1 MELRPPQRLTF
12 GTTRGSRLSQAMLE
26 DLSWECFEAES
37 RNKEGVRQALS
48 QIIYGSGHGGK
59 ISERD
64 LERLAEATL
73 TIGSFAIDR
82 IVRRLELIGAAA
94 GWGESADYRAIAH
107 QLHSVT
113 GQARKLKNSVAQRRK
128 CIKAI
133 LSEPEK
139 PKNNQDDWTWDWFE
153 IKNTKSLSEW
163 LTNTFATFK
172 KSGQVKERFLTT
184 YEYEWNAFKHDA
196 LSYLFTTHIS
206 EDEGIKS
213 RYDKYID
220 LFVQEIS
227 KTNLNWVSEVTT
239 STGKRVDFAISN
251 GVSID
256 LKKRPDHFSFI
267 VTIPGNFETNFR
279 EIPLALM
286 DLLEQK
292 PGFKYVDISQPMADT
307 HQMTIE
313 IRDDYTMEE
322 IAVAQTEILQYF
334 ERRF

>member
-1 MELRPPQRLTF
+1 MELRPPQRLAF
-12 GTTRGSRLSQAMLE
+12 GTARGSRLSQAMLE
-26 DLSWECFEAES
+26 YLNWECFEAES
-37 RNKEGVRQALS
+37 RNKDGVRQALS

-64 LERLAEATL
+64 LDRLAEATL

-82 IVRRLELIGAAA
+82 ITRRLELIGATA

-128 CIKAI
+128 CVKAI
-133 LSEPEK
+133 LSKPEK
-139 PKNNQDDWTWDWFE
+139 SVNDDQLTLDWLE
-153 IKNTKSLSEW
+153 IKNTNSLAEW
-163 LTNTFATFK
+163 TVNTFAAFK

-184 YEYEWNAFKHDA
+184 YQYEWDAFTKDA
-196 LSYLFTTHIS
+196 VGYLFTTHIS
-206 EDEGIKS
+206 EDQGIKS

-220 LFVQEIS
+220 IFVQEIS
-227 KTNLNWVSEVTT
+227 KTNLKWVSEAVT
-239 STGKRVDFAISN
+239 STGKRADFAISN

-267 VTIPGNFETNFR
+267 VTIPSNFESNFR

-313 IRDDYTMEE
+313 IRDAYTMEE
-322 IAVAQTEILQYF
+322 IAVAQTEILKYF
-334 ERRF
+334 EARF

>member
-1 MELRPPQRLTF
+1 MELRPPQRLAF
-12 GTTRGSRLSQAMLE
+12 GTARGSRLSQAMLE
-26 DLSWECFEAES
+26 YLNWECFEAES
-37 RNKEGVRQALS
+37 RNKDGVRQALS

-64 LERLAEATL
+64 LDRLAEATL

-82 IVRRLELIGAAA
+82 ITRRLELIGAAA

-128 CIKAI
+128 CVKAI
-133 LSEPEK
+133 LSKPEK
-139 PKNNQDDWTWDWFE
+139 SVNDDQLTLDWLE
-153 IKNTKSLSEW
+153 IKNTNSLAEW
-163 LTNTFATFK
+163 TVNTFAAFK

-184 YEYEWNAFKHDA
+184 YQYEWDAFTKDA
-196 LSYLFTTHIS
+196 VGYLFTTHIS
-206 EDEGIKS
+206 EDQGIKS

-220 LFVQEIS
+220 IFVQEIS
-227 KTNLNWVSEVTT
+227 KTNLKWVSEAVT
-239 STGKRVDFAISN
+239 STGKRADFAISN

-267 VTIPGNFETNFR
+267 VTIPSNFESNFR

-313 IRDDYTMEE
+313 IRDAYTMEE
-322 IAVAQTEILQYF
+322 IAVAQTEILKYF
-334 ERRF
+334 EARF

>member
-26 DLSWECFEAES
+26 YLSWECFEAES

-64 LERLAEATL
+64 LDHLAEATL

-82 IVRRLELIGAAA
+82 IARRLELIGAAA

-133 LSEPEK
+133 LSK
-139 PKNNQDDWTWDWFE
+139 PKISVNDDQLTWDWLE
-153 IKNTKSLSEW
+153 IKNTSSLSEW
-163 LTNTFATFK
+163 LMNAFTTFK

-184 YEYEWNAFKHDA
+184 YEYEWDAFTDDA
-196 LSYLFTTHIS
+196 IGYLFTTHIS
-206 EDEGIKS
+206 EDQGIKS
-213 RYDKYID
+213 RYDRYID
-220 LFVQEIS
+220 IFVQEIS
-227 KTNLNWVSEVTT
+227 KTNLKWVSEVVT
-239 STGKRVDFAISN
+239 STEKRADFAISN

-334 ERRF
+334 EKRF

>member
-1 MELRPPQRLTF
+1 
-12 GTTRGSRLSQAMLE
+12 MLE
-26 DLSWECFEAES
+26 YLSWECFEAES
-37 RNKEGVRQALS
+37 RNKQGVRQALS
-48 QIIYGSGHGGK
+48 QIIYGTGHGGK

-64 LERLAEATL
+64 LDRLAEATL

-82 IVRRLELIGAAA
+82 ITRRLELIGAAA

-128 CIKAI
+128 CVKAI
-133 LSEPEK
+133 LSKPEK
-139 PKNNQDDWTWDWFE
+139 SVNDDQLTLDWLE
-153 IKNTKSLSEW
+153 IKNTNSLAEW
-163 LTNTFATFK
+163 TVNTFAAFK

-184 YEYEWNAFKHDA
+184 YQYEWDAFNSDA
-196 LSYLFTTHIS
+196 TGYLFTTHIS
-206 EDEGIKS
+206 EDQGIKS
-213 RYDKYID
+213 RYEKYID
-220 LFVQEIS
+220 IFVQEIS
-227 KTNLNWVSEVTT
+227 KTNLKWVSEAVT
-239 STGKRVDFAISN
+239 STGKRADFAISN

-267 VTIPGNFETNFR
+267 VTIPSNFESNFR

-292 PGFKYVDISQPMADT
+292 PGFKYVDISQPMAET

-313 IRDDYTMEE
+313 IRDAYTMDE
-322 IAVAQTEILQYF
+322 IAIAQSEILQYF
-334 ERRF
+334 EKRF

>member
-12 GTTRGSRLSQAMLE
+12 GATRGSRLSQAMLE
-26 DLSWECFEAES
+26 YLNWECFEAES

-64 LERLAEATL
+64 LDRLAEATL

-82 IVRRLELIGAAA
+82 ITRRLELIGVAA

-128 CIKAI
+128 CVKAI
-133 LSEPEK
+133 LSKPEK
-139 PKNNQDDWTWDWFE
+139 SVNDDQLTLDWLE
-153 IKNTKSLSEW
+153 IKNTKSLAEW
-163 LTNTFATFK
+163 TVNTFAAFK

-184 YEYEWNAFKHDA
+184 YQYEWDAFNSDA
-196 LSYLFTTHIS
+196 IGYLFTTHIS

-220 LFVQEIS
+220 IFVQEIS
-227 KTNLNWVSEVTT
+227 KTNLKWVSEVVT
-239 STGKRVDFAISN
+239 STGKRVDFAIDN

-267 VTIPGNFETNFR
+267 VTIPSNFETNFR
-279 EIPLALM
+279 EIPLTLM

-292 PGFKYVDISQPMADT
+292 PGFKYVDISQPIADT

-322 IAVAQTEILQYF
+322 IAVAQTQILQYF
-334 ERRF
+334 EKRF

>member
-12 GTTRGSRLSQAMLE
+12 GNTRGHRLSQAMLE
-26 DLSWECFEAES
+26 YLSWECFEAES
-37 RNKEGVRQALS
+37 RNKQGVRQALS
-48 QIIYGSGHGGK
+48 QIIYGTGHGGK

-64 LERLAEATL
+64 LDRLAEATL

-82 IVRRLELIGAAA
+82 ITRRLELIGAAA

-128 CIKAI
+128 CVKAI
-133 LSEPEK
+133 LSKPEK
-139 PKNNQDDWTWDWFE
+139 SVNDDQLTLDWLE
-153 IKNTKSLSEW
+153 IKNTNSLAEW
-163 LTNTFATFK
+163 TVNTFAAFK

-184 YEYEWNAFKHDA
+184 YQYEWDAFKSDA
-196 LSYLFTTHIS
+196 IGYLFTTHIS
-206 EDEGIKS
+206 EDQGIKS
-213 RYDKYID
+213 RYEKYID
-220 LFVQEIS
+220 IFVQEIS
-227 KTNLNWVSEVTT
+227 KTNLKWVSEAVT
-239 STGKRVDFAISN
+239 STGKRADFAISN

-267 VTIPGNFETNFR
+267 VTIPSNFESNFR

-292 PGFKYVDISQPMADT
+292 PGFKYVDISQPMAET

-313 IRDDYTMEE
+313 IRDAYTMDE
-322 IAVAQTEILQYF
+322 IAIAQSEILQYF
-334 ERRF
+334 EKRF

>member
-1 MELRPPQRLTF
+1 MELRPPQRLAF
-12 GTTRGSRLSQAMLE
+12 GTARGSRLSQAMLE
-26 DLSWECFEAES
+26 YLNWECFEAES
-37 RNKEGVRQALS
+37 RNKDGVRQALS

-64 LERLAEATL
+64 LDRLAEATL
-73 TIGSFAIDR
+73 PIGSFAIDR
-82 IVRRLELIGAAA
+82 ITRRLELIGATA

-133 LSEPEK
+133 LSKPEK
-139 PKNNQDDWTWDWFE
+139 SVSDDQLTWDWLE
-153 IKNTKSLSEW
+153 IKNTNSLAEW
-163 LTNTFATFK
+163 TVNTFAAFK

-184 YEYEWNAFKHDA
+184 YQYEWDAFTKDA
-196 LSYLFTTHIS
+196 VGYLFTTHIS
-206 EDEGIKS
+206 EDQGIKS

-220 LFVQEIS
+220 IFVQEIS
-227 KTNLNWVSEVTT
+227 KTNLKWVSEVVT
-239 STGKRVDFAISN
+239 STGKRVDFAIDN

-267 VTIPGNFETNFR
+267 VTIPSNFETNFH

-313 IRDDYTMEE
+313 IRDAYTMEE
-322 IAVAQTEILQYF
+322 IAIAQSEILQYF
-334 ERRF
+334 EKRF

>member
-12 GTTRGSRLSQAMLE
+12 GATRGSRLSQAMLE
-26 DLSWECFEAES
+26 YLNWECFEAES

-64 LERLAEATL
+64 LDRLAEATL

-82 IVRRLELIGAAA
+82 ITRRLELIGAAA

-128 CIKAI
+128 CVKAI
-133 LSEPEK
+133 LSKPEK
-139 PKNNQDDWTWDWFE
+139 SVSDDQLTLDWLE
-153 IKNTKSLSEW
+153 IKNTNSLAEW
-163 LTNTFATFK
+163 TVSTFAAFK

-184 YEYEWNAFKHDA
+184 YQYEWDAFKSDA
-196 LSYLFTTHIS
+196 IGYLFTTHIS
-206 EDEGIKS
+206 EDQGIKS

-220 LFVQEIS
+220 IFVQEIS
-227 KTNLNWVSEVTT
+227 KTNLKWVSEAVT
-239 STGKRVDFAISN
+239 STGKRADFAISN

-267 VTIPGNFETNFR
+267 VTIPSNFESNFR

-292 PGFKYVDISQPMADT
+292 PGFKYVDISQPMAET

-313 IRDDYTMEE
+313 IRDDYTMGD
-322 IAVAQTEILQYF
+322 IAIAQSEILQYF
-334 ERRF
+334 EKRF

>member
-1 MELRPPQRLTF
+1 MELRPPQRLAF
-12 GTTRGSRLSQAMLE
+12 GNTRGSRLSQAMLE
-26 DLSWECFEAES
+26 YLNWECFEAES

-64 LERLAEATL
+64 LDRLAEATL

-82 IVRRLELIGAAA
+82 ITRRLELIGVAA

-113 GQARKLKNSVAQRRK
+113 GQARQLKNSVAQRRK
-128 CIKAI
+128 CVQAI
-133 LSEPEK
+133 LSKPEK
-139 PKNNQDDWTWDWFE
+139 SVNDDQLTLDWLE
-153 IKNTKSLSEW
+153 IKNTNSLAEW
-163 LTNTFATFK
+163 TVNTFAAFK

-184 YEYEWNAFKHDA
+184 YQYEWDAFKSDA
-196 LSYLFTTHIS
+196 IGYLFTTHIS

-220 LFVQEIS
+220 IFVQEIS
-227 KTNLNWVSEVTT
+227 KTNLKWVSEVVT
-239 STGKRVDFAISN
+239 STGKRVDFAIDN

-267 VTIPGNFETNFR
+267 VTIPSNFETNFR
-279 EIPLALM
+279 EIPLTLM

-292 PGFKYVDISQPMADT
+292 PGFKYVDISQPIADT

-313 IRDDYTMEE
+313 IRDAYTMEE
-322 IAVAQTEILQYF
+322 IAVAQSEILQYF
-334 ERRF
+334 ETRF

>member
-1 MELRPPQRLTF
+1 MELRPPQRLAF
-12 GTTRGSRLSQAMLE
+12 GTARGSRLSQAMLE
-26 DLSWECFEAES
+26 YLNWECFEAES
-37 RNKEGVRQALS
+37 RNKDGVRQALS

-64 LERLAEATL
+64 LDRLAEATL

-82 IVRRLELIGAAA
+82 ITRRLELIGATA

-133 LSEPEK
+133 LSKPEK
-139 PKNNQDDWTWDWFE
+139 SVSDDQLTWDWLE
-153 IKNTKSLSEW
+153 IKNINSLSEW
-163 LTNTFATFK
+163 LANAFATFK

-184 YEYEWNAFKHDA
+184 YQYEWDAFTKDA
-196 LSYLFTTHIS
+196 VGYLFTTHIS
-206 EDEGIKS
+206 EDQGIKS

-220 LFVQEIS
+220 IFVQEIS
-227 KTNLNWVSEVTT
+227 KTNLKWVSEVVT
-239 STGKRVDFAISN
+239 STGKRVDFAIDN

-267 VTIPGNFETNFR
+267 VTIPSNFETNFH

-313 IRDDYTMEE
+313 IRDAYTMEE
-322 IAVAQTEILQYF
+322 IAIAQSEILQYF
-334 ERRF
+334 EKRF

>member
-1 MELRPPQRLTF
+1 MELRPPQRLAF
-12 GTTRGSRLSQAMLE
+12 GTARGSRLSQAMLE
-26 DLSWECFEAES
+26 YLNWECFEAES
-37 RNKEGVRQALS
+37 RNKDGVRQALS
-48 QIIYGSGHGGK
+48 QIIYGSGQGGK

-64 LERLAEATL
+64 LDRLAEATL

-82 IVRRLELIGAAA
+82 ITRRLELIGAAA

-128 CIKAI
+128 CVKAI
-133 LSEPEK
+133 LSKPEFAN
-139 PKNNQDDWTWDWFE
+139 KNQIDAAWELSE
-153 IKNTKSLSEW
+153 IKDVSSLAVW
-163 LTNTFATFK
+163 TQYVFKTFE

-184 YEYEWNAFKHDA
+184 YQYEWDAFTKDA
-196 LSYLFTTHIS
+196 IGYLFTTHIS
-206 EDEGIKS
+206 EDQGIKS

-220 LFVQEIS
+220 IFVQEIS
-227 KTNLNWVSEVTT
+227 KTNLKWVSEAVT
-239 STGKRVDFAISN
+239 STGKRADFAISN

-267 VTIPGNFETNFR
+267 ITIPSNFESNFR

-313 IRDDYTMEE
+313 IRDAYTMEE
-322 IAVAQTEILQYF
+322 IAVAQSEILQYF
-334 ERRF
+334 EKRF

>member
-26 DLSWECFEAES
+26 YLNWECFEAES

-48 QIIYGSGHGGK
+48 QIIYGSGSGGK

-64 LERLAEATL
+64 LDRLAEATL

-82 IVRRLELIGAAA
+82 ITRRLELIGAAA

-128 CIKAI
+128 CVKAI
-133 LSEPEK
+133 LSKPEFSDK
-139 PKNNQDDWTWDWFE
+139 DQDNLAWDWLE
-153 IKNTKSLSEW
+153 IKNTSSLSEW
-163 LTNTFATFK
+163 LGNAFKTFK

-184 YEYEWNAFKHDA
+184 YEYEWDAFTHDA
-196 LSYLFTTHIS
+196 IGYLFTTHIS

-220 LFVQEIS
+220 IFVQEIS
-227 KTNLNWVSEVTT
+227 KTNLKWVSEAVT
-239 STGKRVDFAISN
+239 STSKRADFAISN

-267 VTIPGNFETNFR
+267 VTIPSNFEINFR

-292 PGFKYVDISQPMADT
+292 PGFKYVDISQPMAET

-313 IRDDYTMEE
+313 IRDVYTMDE
-322 IAVAQTEILQYF
+322 IAIAQSEILQYF
-334 ERRF
+334 EKRF

>member
-26 DLSWECFEAES
+26 YLNWECFEAES

-64 LERLAEATL
+64 LDRLAEATL

-82 IVRRLELIGAAA
+82 IARRLELIGAAA

-133 LSEPEK
+133 LSKPELSDK
-139 PKNNQDDWTWDWFE
+139 DQDDLAWDWFQ
-153 IKNTKSLSEW
+153 IKNTSSLSEW
-163 LTNTFATFK
+163 LGNAFKSFK

-184 YEYEWNAFKHDA
+184 YQYEWDAFKHDA
-196 LSYLFTTHIS
+196 IGYLFTTHIS
-206 EDEGIKS
+206 EDQGIKS

-220 LFVQEIS
+220 IFVQEIS
-227 KTNLNWVSEVTT
+227 KTNLKWVSEAVT
-239 STGKRVDFAISN
+239 STGKRADFAISN

-267 VTIPGNFETNFR
+267 VTIPSNFESNFR

-292 PGFKYVDISQPMADT
+292 PGFKYVDISQPMAET

-313 IRDDYTMEE
+313 IRDDYTMDE
-322 IAVAQTEILQYF
+322 IAIAQSEILQYF
-334 ERRF
+334 EKRF

>member
-1 MELRPPQRLTF
+1 L
-12 GTTRGSRLSQAMLE
+12 
-26 DLSWECFEAES
+26 
-37 RNKEGVRQALS
+37 VRQALS

-64 LERLAEATL
+64 LDRLAEATL

-82 IVRRLELIGAAA
+82 IARRLELIGAAA

-133 LSEPEK
+133 LSKPEFSDSD
-139 PKNNQDDWTWDWFE
+139 QDNLAWDWLE
-153 IKNTKSLSEW
+153 IKNTSSLSEW
-163 LTNTFATFK
+163 LGNAFKTFK

-184 YEYEWNAFKHDA
+184 YEYEWDAFTHDA
-196 LSYLFTTHIS
+196 IRYLFTTHIS

-220 LFVQEIS
+220 IFVQEIS
-227 KTNLNWVSEVTT
+227 KTNLNWVSEVVT
-239 STGKRVDFAISN
+239 STGKRADFAISN

-267 VTIPGNFETNFR
+267 VTIPNNFETNFR

-292 PGFKYVDISQPMADT
+292 PGFKYVDISQPVADT

-313 IRDDYTMEE
+313 IRDTYTMEE
-322 IAVAQTEILQYF
+322 IAVAQSEILQYF
-334 ERRF
+334 EKRF

>member
-12 GTTRGSRLSQAMLE
+12 GYTRGSGLSQAMLE
-26 DLSWECFEAES
+26 YLNWECFEAES

-64 LERLAEATL
+64 LDRLAEATL

-82 IVRRLELIGAAA
+82 ITRRLELIGAAA

-133 LSEPEK
+133 LSKPEK
-139 PKNNQDDWTWDWFE
+139 SVSDDQLTWDWLE
-153 IKNTKSLSEW
+153 IKNINSLSKW
-163 LTNTFATFK
+163 SGNAFATFK

-184 YEYEWNAFKHDA
+184 YQYEWDAFTKDA
-196 LSYLFTTHIS
+196 VGYLFTTHIS
-206 EDEGIKS
+206 EDQGIKS

-220 LFVQEIS
+220 IFVQEIS
-227 KTNLNWVSEVTT
+227 KTNLKWVSEAVT
-239 STGKRVDFAISN
+239 STGKRADFAISN

-267 VTIPGNFETNFR
+267 VTIPSNFESNFR

-313 IRDDYTMEE
+313 IRDAYTMEE
-322 IAVAQTEILQYF
+322 IAVAQSEILQYF
-334 ERRF
+334 EKRF

>member
-12 GTTRGSRLSQAMLE
+12 GTARGNRLSQAMLE
-26 DLSWECFEAES
+26 YLNWECFEAES
-37 RNKEGVRQALS
+37 RNKEGVCRALS

-64 LERLAEATL
+64 LDRLAEATL

-82 IVRRLELIGAAA
+82 ITRRLELIGAAA

-128 CIKAI
+128 CVKAI
-133 LSEPEK
+133 LS
-139 PKNNQDDWTWDWFE
+139 NQAAISKVEDNLAWDWLE
-153 IKNTKSLSEW
+153 IKNTRSLGEW
-163 LTNTFATFK
+163 LTNAFRTFK

-184 YEYEWNAFKHDA
+184 YEYEWDAFTSDA
-196 LSYLFTTHIS
+196 VKYLFTTHIS

-220 LFVQEIS
+220 IFVQEIS
-227 KTNLNWVSEVTT
+227 KTNLNWVSEVVT
-239 STGKRVDFAISN
+239 STGKRADFAISN

-267 VTIPGNFETNFR
+267 VTIPNNFETNFR

-292 PGFKYVDISQPMADT
+292 PGFKYVDISQPVADT

-313 IRDDYTMEE
+313 IRDTYTMEE
-322 IAVAQTEILQYF
+322 IAVAQSEILQYF
-334 ERRF
+334 EKRF

>member
-26 DLSWECFEAES
+26 YLNWECFEAES

-64 LERLAEATL
+64 LDRLAEATL

-82 IVRRLELIGAAA
+82 IARRLELIGAAA

-133 LSEPEK
+133 LSKPELTNK
-139 PKNNQDDWTWDWFE
+139 DQDNLTRDRLE
-153 IKNTKSLSEW
+153 IKNTSSLVGW
-163 LTNTFATFK
+163 LMSAFEDFK

-184 YEYEWNAFKHDA
+184 YQYEWDAFTNDA
-196 LSYLFTTHIS
+196 VSYLFTTHIS

-220 LFVQEIS
+220 IFVQEIS
-227 KTNLNWVSEVTT
+227 KTNLKWVSEVVT
-239 STGKRVDFAISN
+239 STGKRADFAISN

-267 VTIPGNFETNFR
+267 VTIPSNFETNFR

-286 DLLEQK
+286 DILQQK
-292 PGFKYVDISQPMADT
+292 PGFKYVDISQPLAKT

-313 IRDDYTMEE
+313 IRDAYTMDE
-322 IAVAQTEILQYF
+322 IAVAQSEILQYF

>member
-1 MELRPPQRLTF
+1 MTY
-12 GTTRGSRLSQAMLE
+12 GATRGSRLSQAML
-26 DLSWECFEAES
+26 DYLNWECFEAES
-37 RNKEGVRQALS
+37 RNREGVREALRQMIS
-48 QIIYGSGHGGK
+48 ESGHGSA

-82 IVRRLELIGAAA
+82 ITRRLESIGHAA

-128 CIKAI
+128 CVKAI
-133 LSEPEK
+133 LSKPEDT
-139 PKNNQDDWTWDWFE
+139 NQSE
-153 IKNTKSLSEW
+153 IDGIWAVAQIKGVDSLSEW
-163 LTNTFATFK
+163 TAHTYRAFE

-184 YEYEWNAFKHDA
+184 YEYEWNAFTNDA
-196 LSYLFTTHIS
+196 LKYLFVPGIS
-206 EDEGIKS
+206 EDESMKS

-220 LFVQEIS
+220 IFIREIS
-227 KTNLNWVSEVTT
+227 KTNLKWVSEVVTT
-239 STGKRVDFAISN
+239 SGKRADFAISN

-267 VTIPGNFETNFR
+267 VTIPSNFETNFR

-286 DLLEQK
+286 DLLERK
-292 PGFKYVDISQPMADT
+292 PGFKYVDISQPLVAT

-313 IRDDYTMEE
+313 IRDVYTMEQ
-322 IAVAQTEILQYF
+322 IALAQAEILKYF
-334 ERRF
+334 EKRF

>member
-1 MELRPPQRLTF
+1 
-12 GTTRGSRLSQAMLE
+12 MLE
-26 DLSWECFEAES
+26 YLNWECLEAES
-37 RNKEGVRQALS
+37 RNKQGVRQALS
-48 QIIYGSGHGGK
+48 QIIYGTGHGGK

-64 LERLAEATL
+64 LDRLAEATL

-82 IVRRLELIGAAA
+82 ITRRLELIGAAA

-128 CIKAI
+128 CVKAI
-133 LSEPEK
+133 LSKPEK
-139 PKNNQDDWTWDWFE
+139 SVNDDQLTLDWLE
-153 IKNTKSLSEW
+153 IKNTNSLAEW
-163 LTNTFATFK
+163 TVNTFAAFK

-184 YEYEWNAFKHDA
+184 YQYEWDAFKSDA
-196 LSYLFTTHIS
+196 IGYLFTTHIS
-206 EDEGIKS
+206 EDEGIRS

-220 LFVQEIS
+220 IFVQEIS
-227 KTNLNWVSEVTT
+227 KTNLKWVSEAVTF
-239 STGKRVDFAISN
+239 TGKRADFAISN

-267 VTIPGNFETNFR
+267 VTIPSNFESNFR

-292 PGFKYVDISQPMADT
+292 PGFKYVDISQPMAET

-313 IRDDYTMEE
+313 IRDDYTMGD
-322 IAVAQTEILQYF
+322 IAIAQSEILQYF
-334 ERRF
+334 EKRF

>member
-1 MELRPPQRLTF
+1 MELRPPQRLAF
-12 GTTRGSRLSQAMLE
+12 GTARGSRLSQAMLE
-26 DLSWECFEAES
+26 YLNWECFEAES
-37 RNKEGVRQALS
+37 RNKDGVRQALS

-64 LERLAEATL
+64 LDRLAEATL

-82 IVRRLELIGAAA
+82 ITRRLELIGATA

-133 LSEPEK
+133 LSKPEK
-139 PKNNQDDWTWDWFE
+139 TVSDDQLTLDWLE
-153 IKNTKSLSEW
+153 IKNTNSLAEW
-163 LTNTFATFK
+163 TVNTFAAFK

-184 YEYEWNAFKHDA
+184 YQYEWDAFTKDA
-196 LSYLFTTHIS
+196 VGYLFTTHIS
-206 EDEGIKS
+206 EDQGIKS

-220 LFVQEIS
+220 IFVQEIS
-227 KTNLNWVSEVTT
+227 KTNLKWVSEAVT
-239 STGKRVDFAISN
+239 STGKRADFAISN

-267 VTIPGNFETNFR
+267 VTIPSNFESNFR

-313 IRDDYTMEE
+313 IRDAYTMEE
-322 IAVAQTEILQYF
+322 IAVAQTEILKYF
-334 ERRF
+334 EARF

>member
-12 GTTRGSRLSQAMLE
+12 GATRGSRLSQAMLE
-26 DLSWECFEAES
+26 YLNWECFEAES

-64 LERLAEATL
+64 LDRLAEATL

-82 IVRRLELIGAAA
+82 ITRRLELIGAAA

-128 CIKAI
+128 CVKAI
-133 LSEPEK
+133 LSKPEK
-139 PKNNQDDWTWDWFE
+139 SVNDDQLTLDWLE
-153 IKNTKSLSEW
+153 IKNTNSLAEW
-163 LTNTFATFK
+163 TVNTFAAFK

-184 YEYEWNAFKHDA
+184 YQYEWDAFTKDA
-196 LSYLFTTHIS
+196 VGYLFTTHIS
-206 EDEGIKS
+206 EDQGIKS

-220 LFVQEIS
+220 IFVQEIS
-227 KTNLNWVSEVTT
+227 KTNLKWVSEAVT
-239 STGKRVDFAISN
+239 STGKRADFAISN

-267 VTIPGNFETNFR
+267 VTIPSNFESNFR

-313 IRDDYTMEE
+313 IRDAYTMEE
-322 IAVAQTEILQYF
+322 IAVAQSEILQYF
-334 ERRF
+334 EKRF

>member
-12 GTTRGSRLSQAMLE
+12 GNTRGSRLSQAMLE
-26 DLSWECFEAES
+26 YLNWECFEAES

-48 QIIYGSGHGGK
+48 QIIYGSGHSGK
-59 ISERD
+59 VSERD
-64 LERLAEATL
+64 LDRLAEATL

-82 IVRRLELIGAAA
+82 ITRRLELIGAAA

-128 CIKAI
+128 CVKAI
-133 LSEPEK
+133 LSKPEK
-139 PKNNQDDWTWDWFE
+139 SVTDEQLTWDWLE
-153 IKNTKSLSEW
+153 IKNTNSLAEW
-163 LTNTFATFK
+163 TSNTFATFK

-184 YEYEWNAFKHDA
+184 YEYEWEAFINDA
-196 LSYLFTTHIS
+196 IGYLFTTHIS
-206 EDEGIKS
+206 EDKGIKS

-220 LFVQEIS
+220 IFVQEIS
-227 KTNLNWVSEVTT
+227 KTNLKWVSEAVT
-239 STGKRVDFAISN
+239 STGKRADFAISN

-256 LKKRPDHFSFI
+256 LKKRPDNFSFI
-267 VTIPGNFETNFR
+267 VTIPSNFESNFR

-313 IRDDYTMEE
+313 IRDAYTMEE
-322 IAVAQTEILQYF
+322 IAVAQTEILKYF
-334 ERRF
+334 EKRF

>member
-1 MELRPPQRLTF
+1 
-12 GTTRGSRLSQAMLE
+12 MLE
-26 DLSWECFEAES
+26 YLSWECFEAES
-37 RNKEGVRQALS
+37 RNKQGVREALS
-48 QIIYGSGHGGK
+48 QIIYGTGHGGK

-64 LERLAEATL
+64 LDRLAEATL

-82 IVRRLELIGAAA
+82 ITRRLELIGAAA

-128 CIKAI
+128 CVKAI
-133 LSEPEK
+133 LSKPEK
-139 PKNNQDDWTWDWFE
+139 SVNDDQLTLDWLE
-153 IKNTKSLSEW
+153 IKNTNSLAEW
-163 LTNTFATFK
+163 TVNTFAAFK

-184 YEYEWNAFKHDA
+184 YQYEWDAFKSDA
-196 LSYLFTTHIS
+196 IGYLFTTHIS
-206 EDEGIKS
+206 EDQGIKS
-213 RYDKYID
+213 RYEKYID
-220 LFVQEIS
+220 IFVQEIS
-227 KTNLNWVSEVTT
+227 KTNLKWVSEAVT
-239 STGKRVDFAISN
+239 STGKRADFAISN

-267 VTIPGNFETNFR
+267 VTIPSNFESNFR

-292 PGFKYVDISQPMADT
+292 PGFKYVDISQPMAET

-313 IRDDYTMEE
+313 IRDAYTMDE
-322 IAVAQTEILQYF
+322 IAIAQSEILQYF
-334 ERRF
+334 EKRF

>member
-12 GTTRGSRLSQAMLE
+12 GNTRGSRLSQAMLE
-26 DLSWECFEAES
+26 YLNWECFEAES
-37 RNKEGVRQALS
+37 RNKDGVRQALS

-64 LERLAEATL
+64 LDRLAEATL

-82 IVRRLELIGAAA
+82 ITRRLELIGAAA

-133 LSEPEK
+133 LSKPEK
-139 PKNNQDDWTWDWFE
+139 SSNDDQLTWDWFE
-153 IKNTKSLSEW
+153 IKNTNSLSEW
-163 LTNTFATFK
+163 LGNAFSTFK

-184 YEYEWNAFKHDA
+184 YQYEWDAFTTDA
-196 LSYLFTTHIS
+196 VKYLFTTHIP

-220 LFVQEIS
+220 IFVQEIS
-227 KTNLNWVSEVTT
+227 KTNLKWVSEVVT
-239 STGKRVDFAISN
+239 STGKRADFAIDN

-267 VTIPGNFETNFR
+267 VTIPSNFETNFR

-286 DLLEQK
+286 DILEQK
-292 PGFKYVDISQPMADT
+292 PGFKFVDISQPMADT

-322 IAVAQTEILQYF
+322 IAVAQTVILQYF
-334 ERRF
+334 EKRF

>member
-1 MELRPPQRLTF
+1 MELRPPQRLAF
-12 GTTRGSRLSQAMLE
+12 GNTRGSRLSQAMLE
-26 DLSWECFEAES
+26 YLTWECFEAES
-37 RNKEGVRQALS
+37 RNKAGVRQALS
-48 QIIYGSGHGGK
+48 QIIYGSGHSGK

-64 LERLAEATL
+64 LDRLAEATL

-82 IVRRLELIGAAA
+82 ITRRLELIGAAA

-128 CIKAI
+128 CVKAI
-133 LSEPEK
+133 LSKPEK
-139 PKNNQDDWTWDWFE
+139 SSNDDQLTWDWLE

-163 LTNTFATFK
+163 VVNAFSTFK

-184 YEYEWNAFKHDA
+184 YQYEWDAFTKDA
-196 LSYLFTTHIS
+196 VSYLFSTHIP

-220 LFVQEIS
+220 IFVQEIS
-227 KTNLNWVSEVTT
+227 KTNLKWVSEVVT
-239 STGKRVDFAISN
+239 STGKRADFAIEN

-267 VTIPGNFETNFR
+267 VTIPNNFETNFR

-286 DLLEQK
+286 DILEQK
-292 PGFKYVDISQPMADT
+292 PGFKFVDISQPVADT

-322 IAVAQTEILQYF
+322 IAVAQTVILQYF
-334 ERRF
+334 EKRF

>member
-12 GTTRGSRLSQAMLE
+12 GTARGSRLSQAMLE
-26 DLSWECFEAES
+26 YLNWECFEAES
-37 RNKEGVRQALS
+37 RNKDGVRQALS

-64 LERLAEATL
+64 LDRLAEATL

-82 IVRRLELIGAAA
+82 ITRRLELIGATA

-128 CIKAI
+128 CVKAI

-139 PKNNQDDWTWDWFE
+139 SVNDDQLTLDWLE
-153 IKNTKSLSEW
+153 IKNTNSLAEW
-163 LTNTFATFK
+163 TVNTFAAFK

-184 YEYEWNAFKHDA
+184 YQYEWDAFTKDA
-196 LSYLFTTHIS
+196 VGYLFTTHIS
-206 EDEGIKS
+206 EDQGIKS

-220 LFVQEIS
+220 IFVQEIS
-227 KTNLNWVSEVTT
+227 KTNLKWVSEAVT
-239 STGKRVDFAISN
+239 STGKRADFAISN

-267 VTIPGNFETNFR
+267 VTIPSNFESNFR

-313 IRDDYTMEE
+313 IRDAYTMEE
-322 IAVAQTEILQYF
+322 IAVAQTEILKYF
-334 ERRF
+334 EARF

>member
-12 GTTRGSRLSQAMLE
+12 GATRGSRLSQAMLE
-26 DLSWECFEAES
+26 YLNWECFEAES

-64 LERLAEATL
+64 LDRLAEATL

-82 IVRRLELIGAAA
+82 ITRRLELIGVAA

-128 CIKAI
+128 CVKAI
-133 LSEPEK
+133 LSKPEK
-139 PKNNQDDWTWDWFE
+139 SVNDDQLTLDWLE
-153 IKNTKSLSEW
+153 IKNTKSLAEW
-163 LTNTFATFK
+163 TVNTFAAFK

-184 YEYEWNAFKHDA
+184 YQYEWDAFNSDA
-196 LSYLFTTHIS
+196 IRYLFTTHIS

-220 LFVQEIS
+220 IFVQEIS
-227 KTNLNWVSEVTT
+227 KTNLKWVSEVVT
-239 STGKRVDFAISN
+239 STGKRVDFAIDN

-267 VTIPGNFETNFR
+267 VTIPSNFETNFR
-279 EIPLALM
+279 EIPLTLM

-292 PGFKYVDISQPMADT
+292 PGFKYVDISQPIADT

-322 IAVAQTEILQYF
+322 IAVAQTQILQYF
-334 ERRF
+334 EKRF

>member
-1 MELRPPQRLTF
+1 MELRPPQRLAF
-12 GTTRGSRLSQAMLE
+12 GTARGSRLSQAMLE
-26 DLSWECFEAES
+26 YLNWECFEAES
-37 RNKEGVRQALS
+37 RNKDGVRQALS

-64 LERLAEATL
+64 LDRLAEATL

-82 IVRRLELIGAAA
+82 ITRRLELIGATA

-133 LSEPEK
+133 LSKPEK
-139 PKNNQDDWTWDWFE
+139 SVSDDQLTWDWLE
-153 IKNTKSLSEW
+153 IKNINSLSEW
-163 LTNTFATFK
+163 TVNTFAAFK

-184 YEYEWNAFKHDA
+184 YQYEWDAFTKDA
-196 LSYLFTTHIS
+196 VGYLFTTHIS
-206 EDEGIKS
+206 EDQGIKS

-220 LFVQEIS
+220 IFVREIS
-227 KTNLNWVSEVTT
+227 KTNLKWVSEAVT
-239 STGKRVDFAISN
+239 STGKRADFAISN

-267 VTIPGNFETNFR
+267 VTIPSNFESNFR

-307 HQMTIE
+307 YQMTIE
-313 IRDDYTMEE
+313 IRDAYTMEE
-322 IAVAQTEILQYF
+322 IAVAQTEILKYF
-334 ERRF
+334 EARF